1 MSNVFDEPA
10 YPSDDD
16 EKYYYGVSV
25 RDYFAAKAIQAYPP
39 PKDNVWATDEG
50 APIREWAERI
60 WVIADEIL
68 KARGDE

>member
-1 MSNVFDEPA
+1 MSKAKKTKDDPVFPNDWGDNGM
-10 YPSDDD
+10 SL
-16 EKYYYGVSV
+16 
-25 RDYFAAKAIQAYPP
+25 RDYYAANAIQSYPP
-39 PKDNVWATDEG
+39 PKDNVWATDES